1 MSPRSLP
8 GAISETGAST
18 NREDV
23 APPMIGADREQGA
36 RIPDEPHE
44 PAGARTLAAL
54 LRERAPGDQLALKD
68 RALDVA
74 AEGVTIADARLP
86 DRPLIYVNE
95 GFERVT
101 GYPASEVLGRN
112 CRFLQ
117 GPETDSSAVG
127 RIRDAIAGERECVE
141 EILNYR
147 RDGTPFWNRLSI
159 TPVRDETGE
168 VTHFIGIQSD
178 VTARRTAEEGLRRAK
193 EALEDEVRLA
203 ARVQQSL
210 LPPPETHVSGLRV
223 ARAFH
228 PCTDLA
234 GDAIGVVP
242 LPEESVGLYL
252 ADVSGHGVGAA
263 LLSFTL
269 NHLLAP
275 SRDGSVLVE
284 DAGEG
289 PAVVSPAR
297 LAGRLNRQFPMGR
310 TRQYFTLV
318 YGAYDGSRGRLRYVV
333 AGHPSPILLPAA
345 GPPAPLPGRGR
356 PIGMLEDSTW
366 QDETVALQ
374 PGDRVYFY
382 TDGVTEAHD
391 ASDVEFG
398 PSRLMAELERVREL
412 PLREGLDLVA
422 DAVRD
427 WSGGGPNDDVSLLA
441 IERVDRRAGG
451 EGARAPASA
460 W

>member
-1 MSPRSLP
+1 
-8 GAISETGAST
+8 
-18 NREDV
+18 
-23 APPMIGADREQGA
+23 MIGADREQGA
-36 RIPDEPHE
+36 RISNQPSET
-44 PAGARTLAAL
+44 AGTSNLAAL

-101 GYPASEVLGRN
+101 GYPAAEVLGRN

-117 GPETDSSAVG
+117 GPDTDRAAVE
-127 RIRDAIAGERECVE
+127 RIRAAVAGERECVV

-168 VTHFIGIQSD
+168 ATHFIGIQSD
-178 VTARRTAEEGLRRAK
+178 VTARRNAEEGLRHAK
-193 EALEDEVRLA
+193 EALEHEVQLA

-210 LPPPETHVSGLRV
+210 LPPPEMHLPGLRV

-228 PCTDLA
+228 PCTELA
-234 GDAIGVVP
+234 GDAMGVVP
-242 LPEESVGLYL
+242 LPLGSVGLYL

-275 SRDGSVLVE
+275 SREGSLLVE
-284 DAGEG
+284 DAGDG
-289 PAVVSPAR
+289 PATVSPAR
-297 LAGRLNRQFPMGR
+297 LAGRLNRQFPMER

-318 YGAYDGSRGRLRYVV
+318 YGAYDDLEGRFRYVV
-333 AGHPSPILLPAA
+333 AGHPPPLLLRRGA
-345 GPPAPLPGRGR
+345 PPVELPGRGL
-356 PIGMLEDSTW
+356 PIGMIESASYR
-366 QDETVALQ
+366 DETVSLA
-374 PGDRVYFY
+374 PGDRIYLY
-382 TDGVTEAHD
+382 TDGVTEALD
-391 ASDVEFG
+391 ASEVEFG
-398 PSRLMAELERVREL
+398 PARLMAEIDRTREL
-412 PLREGLDLVA
+412 PLREGLELLA
-422 DAVRD
+422 HAVRN
-427 WSGGGPNDDVSLLA
+427 WSDGGPGDDVSLLA
-441 IERVDRRAGG
+441 IERVAQRPGSGRERG
-451 EGARAPASA
+451 PAST

>member
-1 MSPRSLP
+1 MIRVV
-8 GAISETGAST
+8 
-18 NREDV
+18 RE
-23 APPMIGADREQGA
+23 EGA
-36 RIPDEPHE
+36 RISHE
-44 PAGARTLAAL
+44 PPEAVGTTTPAAL

-101 GYPASEVLGRN
+101 GYPAAEVLGRN

-117 GPETDSSAVG
+117 GKDTEPAAIAEVRAAV
-127 RIRDAIAGERECVE
+127 AGERECVV
-141 EILNYR
+141 EILNHR
-147 RDGTPFWNRLSI
+147 KDGTPFWNRLSI

-178 VTARRTAEEGLRRAK
+178 VTARRNAEEELRRAK

-210 LPPPETHVSGLRV
+210 LPPPEMHLPGLRV

-234 GDAIGVVP
+234 GDAMGVVP
-242 LPEESVGLYL
+242 LPRGAVGLYL
-252 ADVSGHGVGAA
+252 ADVSGHGVGAS

-269 NHLLAP
+269 NHLLSP
-275 SRDGSVLVE
+275 SREGSLLVE
-284 DAGEG
+284 DAGDG
-289 PAVVSPAR
+289 PATVSPAK
-297 LAGRLNRQFPMGR
+297 LAGRLNRQFPMER

-318 YGAYDGSRGRLRYVV
+318 YGAFEGSEGRFRYVV
-333 AGHPSPILLPAA
+333 AGHPSPLLLRR
-345 GPPAPLPGRGR
+345 GDPPVELAGRGL
-356 PIGMLEDSTW
+356 PIGMIESASYR
-366 QDETVALQ
+366 DEVVSLA
-374 PGDRVYFY
+374 PGDRIYFY
-382 TDGVTEAHD
+382 TDGVTEALD
-391 ASDVEFG
+391 AEEVEFG
-398 PSRLMAELERVREL
+398 PARLMAEIDRARDLPLLEGLER
-412 PLREGLDLVA
+412 VA
-422 DAVRD
+422 DAVRA
-427 WSGGGPNDDVSLLA
+427 WSNGGPGDDVSLLA
-441 IERVDRRAGG
+441 IERVAPRPGPGPERGPAG
-451 EGARAPASA
+451 A

>member
-1 MSPRSLP
+1 M
-8 GAISETGAST
+8 
-18 NREDV
+18 
-23 APPMIGADREQGA
+23 A
-36 RIPDEPHE
+36 R
-44 PAGARTLAAL
+44 LQ
-54 LRERAPGDQLALKD
+54 ERAPLDQLALKD

-101 GYPASEVLGRN
+101 GYPAAEVLGRN

-117 GPETDSSAVG
+117 GPDTDPSAVAE
-127 RIRDAIAGERECVE
+127 IRAAVAEERECVV

-159 TPVRDETGE
+159 TPVRDEKGE

-178 VTARRTAEEGLRRAK
+178 VSARRQAEEGLRRAK
-193 EALEDEVRLA
+193 EALEQDLRLA

-210 LPPPETHVSGLRV
+210 LPPPETAFPGLRV

-234 GDAIGVVP
+234 GDGMGVFP
-242 LPEESVGLYL
+242 LPGGSVGLYL
-252 ADVSGHGVGAA
+252 LDVSGHGVGAA

-269 NHLLAP
+269 NHLLSP
-275 SRDGSVLVE
+275 SREGSPLVE
-284 DAGEG
+284 GTGDGFG
-289 PAVVSPAR
+289 VVPPAR
-297 LAGRLNRQFPMGR
+297 LAGRLNRQFPMER

-318 YGAYDGSRGRLRYVV
+318 YGAYDGSGGRFRYVV

-345 GPPAPLPGRGR
+345 GPPTPVPGRGL
-356 PIGMLEDSTW
+356 PIGMIEHATY
-366 QDETVALQ
+366 QDETVVLQ
-374 PGDRVYFY
+374 PGDRLYLY
-382 TDGVTEAHD
+382 TDGVLEATD
-391 ASDVEFG
+391 EADEEFG
-398 PSRLMAELERVREL
+398 STRLMALLERVRYR
-412 PLREGLDLVA
+412 PLGEGLDLVA

-427 WSGGGPNDDVSLLA
+427 WSAGGLRDDVSLLA
-441 IERVDRRAGG
+441 IERVAAPPGLAVAREPGAAG
-451 EGARAPASA
+451 
-460 W
+460 